1 MDVTDYKILG
11 ALQANAKLSTRELA
25 EQLNMSRTPVYERV
39 RKLEEQGIIQ
49 KYAARINP
57 DLISSRVVVYTQVSL
72 KTHTEEVMV
81 GFETKVRALPEIK
94 ECAHISGSTDYLLK
108 IVVPKIEAYRTFVAK
123 NLATFV
129 DVQHVESGFVLKM
142 IKQDEDL
149 FIDPDLKVVL

>member
-94 ECAHISGSTDYLLK
+94 E
-108 IVVPKIEAYRTFVAK
+108 
-123 NLATFV
+123 
-129 DVQHVESGFVLKM
+129 
-142 IKQDEDL
+142 
-149 FIDPDLKVVL
+149 